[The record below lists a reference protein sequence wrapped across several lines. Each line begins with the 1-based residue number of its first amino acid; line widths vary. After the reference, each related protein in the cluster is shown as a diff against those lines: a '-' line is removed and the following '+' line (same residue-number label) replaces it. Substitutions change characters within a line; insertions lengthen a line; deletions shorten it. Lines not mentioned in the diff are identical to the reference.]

1 MLTALP
7 SPCTAAAVS
16 PPSNPPSL
24 LESLLSSSSF
34 DLGRKIL
41 IFGRSA
47 DSAEAEPLLCGVK
60 DESMSLTRAE
70 LECRNKFLADE
81 DDTEVVEVTADLLAA
96 GLYLRLPAPELDEI
110 WEESANSGSVLELSD
125 LLAAST
131 TSSSPGKRA
140 SPSSPVGI
148 SVVSPPWRLLVVSV
162 VL

>member
-7 SPCTAAAVS
+7 SPCTAATAS

-41 IFGRSA
+41 ILGRSA

-60 DESMSLTRAE
+60 VESMSLTRAE

-81 DDTEVVEVTADLLAA
+81 DDTEDVEVTADLLET
-96 GLYLRLPAPELDEI
+96 GLYLRLPAAAAELDEI
-110 WEESANSGSVLELSD
+110 
-125 LLAAST
+125 
-131 TSSSPGKRA
+131 
-140 SPSSPVGI
+140 
-148 SVVSPPWRLLVVSV
+148 
-162 VL
+162 